1 MAARKTRTTQ
11 QARIARLT
19 RANAVMSA
27 MQSAAVRIRDRHALF
42 EEACNIA
49 VARGAYRMAWIGLTE
64 GSGGTLK
71 AAAHAGFNGSARTS
85 ALAPLG
91 DDALRA
97 MGRTLRRGK
106 PFVAKD
112 LVAEERGIPFRK
124 AALARGCR
132 SLASLPLRVDGRT
145 AGVLLLYA
153 AEPRAF
159 DGEEL
164 ALAGQLADNVAFA
177 LAYIEKEE
185 QLHYLASYDVL
196 TKSANRNLLHDR
208 LAQAI
213 ALAGRQGRQV
223 AVIFVDVDNFKY
235 VNDSLGHR
243 AGDLLL
249 KTVTERLGSCVRDVD
264 TIARHGG
271 DEFVVVLPDQS
282 SEEQASQIIQRI
294 LSAIAQPLVID
305 GQELSI
311 TCSLG
316 ASFYPQDGA
325 DGETLLKNADAAMY
339 RAKELGRNTFQF
351 YGKDINTRVSER
363 LGMENSLRRAIERN
377 ELVLRYQPQI
387 NLASGRIVGAE
398 ALIRWR
404 HPKLGT
410 VLPERFIPLAEETG
424 LIDAIGEWVLRTAC
438 AQNKAWQDARLPK
451 IMVSVNLS
459 ARQFRQKGFAESIS
473 RVLRETGLS
482 ARYLGLEL
490 TEGLVMHDTAAGIP
504 ILEKLKH
511 MGVNLSID
519 DFGTGYSSLSYL
531 RRFPIDELKIDQSF
545 VRDVMVDP
553 NDATIAKAIIALALE
568 LNLKVTAEGVETES
582 HIAFLQEHRCDQA
595 QGFYFSRPLPSHEF
609 GALLEQGALQATTDG
624 REP

>member
-1 MAARKTRTTQ
+1 MAERKTRTTK
-11 QARIARLT
+11 AKIARLT
-19 RANAVMSA
+19 RANALMSA
-27 MQSAAVRIRDRHALF
+27 IHSAAVRIRDRHALF
-42 EEACNIA
+42 EEACSIA
-49 VARGAYRMAWIGLTE
+49 VARGAYRMAWIGVPE
-64 GSGGTLK
+64 AGSGSLK
-71 AAAHAGFNGSARTS
+71 RAAHAGFNGAARP
-85 ALAPLG
+85 AVAA
-91 DDALRA
+91 DAERWVGPA
-97 MGRTLRRGK
+97 LRRGK
-106 PFVAKD
+106 AVVTDDISAARA
-112 LVAEERGIPFRK
+112 VPFRK

-132 SLASLPLRVDGRT
+132 SLASLPLRVDGRV
-145 AGVLLLYA
+145 AGVLLLYSA
-153 AEPRAF
+153 QASAF
-159 DGEEL
+159 GAEEL
-164 ALAGQLADNVAFA
+164 ALAEQLADSVAFA
-177 LAYIEKEE
+177 LGYIEKEE
-185 QLHYLASYDVL
+185 QLNYLASYDVL
-196 TKSANRNLLHDR
+196 TKSANRNLLQDR

-213 ALAGRQGRQV
+213 ALASRQGRQV

-235 VNDSLGHR
+235 VNDSLGHG

-249 KTVTERLGSCVRDVD
+249 KTVTARLGACVRDVD

-271 DEFVVVLPDQS
+271 DEFVLVLPDQS

-294 LSAIAQPLVID
+294 LTAIAQPVVID

-363 LGMENSLRRAIERN
+363 LGMENNLRRALERN
-377 ELVLRYQPQI
+377 ELMLRYQPQI
-387 NLASGRIVGAE
+387 NLGSGRIVGAE

-404 HPKLGT
+404 HPTLGT
-410 VLPERFIPLAEETG
+410 ILPERFIPLAEETG
-424 LIDAIGEWVLRTAC
+424 LIDAIGDWVIRTAC

-451 IMVSVNLS
+451 ITVSVNLS
-459 ARQFRQKGFAESIS
+459 ARQFRQNGFADSVSSI
-473 RVLRETGLS
+473 LRETGLQS
-482 ARYLGLEL
+482 RYLGLEL
-490 TEGLVMHDTAAGIP
+490 TEGLVMHNTAAGVL
-504 ILEKLKH
+504 ILEKLKK

-568 LNLKVTAEGVETES
+568 LNLKVTAEGVETEK

-609 GALLEQGALQATTDG
+609 GALLEQSLLPVTAYG

>member
-1 MAARKTRTTQ
+1 MAERKTRTTKGK
-11 QARIARLT
+11 IARLT

-27 MQSAAVRIRDRHALF
+27 IHSAVVRIRDRHALF

-49 VARGAYRMAWIGLTE
+49 ISRGAYRMAWIGLPD
-64 GSGGTLK
+64 GADGALK
-71 AAAHAGFNGSARTS
+71 AAAHAGFNGAARTGV
-85 ALAPLG
+85 LAPLAP
-91 DDALRA
+91 DAERGIRRVLRQ
-97 MGRTLRRGK
+97 GR
-106 PFVAKD
+106 PFVAQD
-112 LVAEERGIPFRK
+112 LAAEERGIPFRK

-132 SLASLPLRVDGRT
+132 SLASLPLRVDGRV
-145 AGVLLLYA
+145 AGALLLYA
-153 AEPRAF
+153 GERDAF
-159 DGEEL
+159 DEEEL
-164 ALAGQLADNVAFA
+164 ALAAQLADNVAFA

-294 LSAIAQPLVID
+294 LTAIAQPIVID
-305 GQELSI
+305 GEELSI

-351 YGKDINTRVSER
+351 YGKEINARVSER
-363 LGMENSLRRAIERN
+363 LGMESSLRRAIERN
-377 ELVLRYQPQI
+377 ELILRYQPQI
-387 NLASGRIVGAE
+387 NLTTGRIFGAE

-410 VLPERFIPLAEETG
+410 VPPERFIPLAEETG
-424 LIDAIGEWVLRTAC
+424 LIDSIGEWVLRTAC

-451 IMVSVNLS
+451 IVVSVNLS

-473 RVLRETGLS
+473 RVLRETGLAS
-482 ARYLGLEL
+482 RYLGLEL
-490 TEGLVMHDTAAGIP
+490 TEGLVMHDTAAGVP
-504 ILEKLKH
+504 ILENLKK

-531 RRFPIDELKIDQSF
+531 KRFPIDELKIDQSF
-545 VRDVMVDP
+545 VRDVMIDP

-568 LNLKVTAEGVETES
+568 LNLKVTAEGVETEK
-582 HIAFLQEHRCDQA
+582 HIAFLQQHRCDQA

-609 GALLEQGALQATTDG
+609 GALLEQSTLHATSDG

>member
-1 MAARKTRTTQ
+1 
-11 QARIARLT
+11 
-19 RANAVMSA
+19 MSA
-27 MQSAAVRIRDRHALF
+27 IQSAVVRIRDRHALF
-42 EEACNIA
+42 EQACNIA
-49 VARGAYRMAWIGLTE
+49 VARGAYRMAWIGMPE
-64 GSGGTLK
+64 AGSGSLK
-71 AAAHAGFNGSARTS
+71 RAAHAGFNGAARTG
-85 ALAPLG
+85 ALAADAGRCIGCRALSGGKAVVAG
-91 DDALRA
+91 DIA
-97 MGRTLRRGK
+97 
-106 PFVAKD
+106 
-112 LVAEERGIPFRK
+112 AEGGVPFRK

-132 SLASLPLRVDGRT
+132 SLASLPLRVDGRA
-145 AGVLLLYA
+145 AGVLLLYST
-153 AEPRAF
+153 EPGAF
-159 DGEEL
+159 DEEEL
-164 ALAGQLADNVAFA
+164 ALAEQLADSVAFA

-196 TKSANRNLLHDR
+196 TKSANRNLLQDR

-235 VNDSLGHR
+235 VNDSLGHK
-243 AGDLLL
+243 AGDILL

-271 DEFVVVLPDQS
+271 DEFVLVLPDQS

-294 LSAIAQPLVID
+294 LTAIAQPIVID

-351 YGKDINTRVSER
+351 YGKDINSRVSER
-363 LGMENSLRRAIERN
+363 LGMENSLRRALERD

-387 NLASGRIVGAE
+387 NLGTGRIVGAE

-410 VLPERFIPLAEETG
+410 IPPERFIPLAEETG
-424 LIDAIGEWVLRTAC
+424 LIDSIGDWVIRTAC

-451 IMVSVNLS
+451 ITVSVNLS
-459 ARQFRQKGFAESIS
+459 ARQFRQQGFAESVSGI
-473 RVLRETGLS
+473 LRETGLAS
-482 ARYLGLEL
+482 RYLGLEL
-490 TEGLVMHDTAAGIP
+490 TEGLVMHNTAAGVL
-504 ILEKLKH
+504 ILEKLKT

-568 LNLKVTAEGVETES
+568 LNLKVTAEGVETHQ
-582 HIAFLQEHRCDQA
+582 HIAFLQQNRCEQA
-595 QGFYFSRPLPSHEF
+595 QGFYFSRPVPSHEF
-609 GALLEQGALQATTDG
+609 GALLERSLLPATADG

>member
-1 MAARKTRTTQ
+1 MAERKTRTTKGK
-11 QARIARLT
+11 IARLT

-27 MQSAAVRIRDRHALF
+27 INSAAIRIRDRHALF

-49 VARGAYRMAWIGLTE
+49 VSRGAYRMAWIGLPE
-64 GSGGTLK
+64 GANGALK
-71 AAAHAGFNGSARTS
+71 AAAHAGFNGAARTS
-85 ALAPLG
+85 ALAPLAP
-91 DDALRA
+91 DAERGMRRVLRQ
-97 MGRTLRRGK
+97 GR
-106 PFVAKD
+106 PHVAQD
-112 LVAEERGIPFRK
+112 LAAEERGIPFRK
-124 AALARGCR
+124 AALARGAR
-132 SLASLPLRVDGRT
+132 SLASLPLRVDGRV
-145 AGVLLLYA
+145 AGALLLYA
-153 AEPRAF
+153 GERDAF
-159 DGEEL
+159 DAGEL
-164 ALAGQLADNVAFA
+164 ALAGQLADSIAFA

-282 SEEQASQIIQRI
+282 SEEQAGQIIQRI
-294 LSAIAQPLVID
+294 LTAIAQPLVID

-363 LGMENSLRRAIERN
+363 LGMETSLRRAIERN
-377 ELVLRYQPQI
+377 ELILRYQPQI
-387 NLASGRIVGAE
+387 NLTTGRIFGAE

-410 VLPERFIPLAEETG
+410 VPPERFIPLAEETG

-451 IMVSVNLS
+451 IVVSVNLS

-473 RVLRETGLS
+473 RVLRETGLPS
-482 ARYLGLEL
+482 RYLGLEL
-490 TEGLVMHDTAAGIP
+490 TEGLVMHDTAAGVP
-504 ILEKLKH
+504 ILENLKK

-531 RRFPIDELKIDQSF
+531 KRFPIDELKIDQSF

-568 LNLKVTAEGVETES
+568 LNLKVTAEGVETEK
-582 HIAFLQEHRCDQA
+582 HIAFLQQHRCDQA

-609 GALLEQGALQATTDG
+609 GALLEQSTLHATSDG

>member
-1 MAARKTRTTQ
+1 MAERKTRTTKGK
-11 QARIARLT
+11 IARLT

-27 MQSAAVRIRDRHALF
+27 IHSAVVRIRDRHALF

-49 VARGAYRMAWIGLTE
+49 VARGAYRMAWIGITE
-64 GSGGTLK
+64 GAGGTLK
-71 AAAHAGFNGSARTS
+71 AAARAGFNGAARTS

-91 DDALRA
+91 ADAQRA
-97 MGRTLRRGK
+97 LARTLRQGK
-106 PFVAKD
+106 PFVVDDIAARPAG
-112 LVAEERGIPFRK
+112 VPFHK
-124 AALARGCR
+124 AALARRSR

-145 AGVLLLYA
+145 AGVMLLYGA
-153 AEPRAF
+153 GAF
-159 DGEEL
+159 DADEL
-164 ALAGQLADNVAFA
+164 ALAGQLADSVAFA
-177 LAYIEKEE
+177 LAYLEKEE

-196 TKSANRNLLHDR
+196 TRSANRNLLHDR
-208 LAQAI
+208 LTQAI

-294 LSAIAQPLVID
+294 LTAIAQPIVID
-305 GQELSI
+305 GEELSI

-351 YGKDINTRVSER
+351 YGKEINARVSER
-363 LGMENSLRRAIERN
+363 LGMESSLRRAIERN
-377 ELVLRYQPQI
+377 ELILRYQPQI
-387 NLASGRIVGAE
+387 NLTTGRIFGAE

-410 VLPERFIPLAEETG
+410 VPPERFIPLAEETG
-424 LIDAIGEWVLRTAC
+424 LIDSIGEWVLRTAC

-451 IMVSVNLS
+451 IVVSVNLS

-473 RVLRETGLS
+473 RVLRETGLAS
-482 ARYLGLEL
+482 RYLGLEL
-490 TEGLVMHDTAAGIP
+490 TEGLVMHDTAAGVP
-504 ILEKLKH
+504 ILENLKK

-531 RRFPIDELKIDQSF
+531 KRFPIDELKIDQSF
-545 VRDVMVDP
+545 VRDVMIDP

-568 LNLKVTAEGVETES
+568 LNLKVTAEGVETEK
-582 HIAFLQEHRCDQA
+582 HIAFLQQHRCDQA

-609 GALLEQGALQATTDG
+609 GALLEQSTLHATSDG

>member
-1 MAARKTRTTQ
+1 MAERKTKTSQ
-11 QARIARLT
+11 KARIARLT
-19 RANAVMSA
+19 RANALMTA
-27 MQSAAVRIRDRHALF
+27 IQSAAIRIRDRHALF

-49 VARGAYRMAWIGLTE
+49 VARGAYRMAWIGVPE
-64 GSGGTLK
+64 AGNGNLK
-71 AAAHAGFNGSARTS
+71 RAAYAGFNGAARTP
-85 ALAPLG
+85 APDTEAERSIG
-91 DDALRA
+91 PA
-97 MGRTLRRGK
+97 LRRGK
-106 PFVAKD
+106 AVVAGD
-112 LVAEERGIPFRK
+112 ITAARGVPFRK

-132 SLASLPLRVDGRT
+132 SHAALPLRVDGRV
-145 AGVLLLYA
+145 AGVLLLYSTDPA
-153 AEPRAF
+153 AF
-159 DGEEL
+159 DDEEL
-164 ALAGQLADNVAFA
+164 ALAEQLADNVAFA

-196 TKSANRNLLHDR
+196 TKSANRNLLQDR

-223 AVIFVDVDNFKY
+223 AVIFVDIDNFKY

-249 KTVTERLGSCVRDVD
+249 KTVTERLGGCVRDVD

-271 DEFVVVLPDQS
+271 DEFVLVLPDQS

-294 LSAIAQPLVID
+294 LTAIAQPIVID
-305 GQELSI
+305 GQELNI

-363 LGMENSLRRAIERN
+363 IGMESSLRRALERN
-377 ELVLRYQPQI
+377 ELVLRYQPQVH
-387 NLASGRIVGAE
+387 LGTGKIVGAE
-398 ALIRWR
+398 ALIRWK

-424 LIDAIGEWVLRTAC
+424 LIDSIGDWVMRTAC

-451 IMVSVNLS
+451 ITVSVNLS
-459 ARQFRQKGFAESIS
+459 ARQFRQKGFADSVS
-473 RVLRETGLS
+473 SVLRDTGLQS
-482 ARYLGLEL
+482 RYLGLEL
-490 TEGLVMHDTAAGIP
+490 TEGLVMHNTAAGIL
-504 ILEKLKH
+504 ILEKLKN

-568 LNLKVTAEGVETES
+568 LNLKVTAEGVETEK

-609 GALLEQGALQATTDG
+609 GALLGQSLLPATTDG